1 MPVEYLQATVTG
13 FQKMRPGLALQTAL
27 IAVALADISLVVLC
41 DPTNNTPLSQT
52 HVSART
58 SAQTPLKSTQAA
70 ISSTQIPLTPTQAP
84 VTLTYTL
91 LTSTQTSF
99 LSLLTPTQASLT
111 PTLTPLAPTP
121 PTPTQA
127 PPTPKQAPPTPKQ
140 APLTPKQAPQTL
152 TKPAL
157 TSTQP
162 PLASTE
168 HTQQPPTAQ
177 YPEASTILPDT
188 QIPSTFYRV
197 SWSPNPH
204 DPQIPT
210 ATPHHSQPLLI
221 PQHVAFVALST
232 HQLPGTEE
240 HAGLGYTTQTTQL
253 STSPHQKQMSAEAL
267 HVKDPNTLPEEDSP
281 PTAPS
286 VGGTL
291 TTTPLSTQ
299 VIPTLPFTQ
308 LSSTPAFTTLSTTP
322 VITPLSATTP
332 LAESSTPP
340 LPREPPRTPTLR
352 HPLYPRP
359 LAEEPAT
366 HSLTIS
372 THVELPS
379 TKSKFLTESTTLP
392 RVETTTQIVIP
403 PDKLRSTIGTD
414 DIITL
419 SSVPQKESSTML
431 PIMPVAS
438 LLTELPDAQS
448 QTEGLVTPITSWQTL
463 APVTQSQADGP
474 AAPVTPPVTVTT
486 TDPSLHTQLPI
497 TLSTTA
503 SIPSNIQTSPVPVL
517 KTSSVPSTPSYTEST
532 TATDTP
538 LHIQTTFTPIH
549 TSTSVSQEDS
559 PTEPTPTVN
568 AIHAEELLEKYGY
581 LNCIPPGSERNTH
594 LHRLLLYR
602 RENPEPNTSHQ
613 YTPLDFRLFSLVNPR
628 LPTDMKQY
636 YRKKINDYVLSS
648 TEDVEGKT
656 PLIRLKI
663 IEPTLKSYWYSR
675 RKGMEQLLTGRGR
688 GARRAVVV
696 EDPAKLGYQYL
707 PVCSKVQIQEAID
720 KFQAAYH
727 VGVGG
732 TLDLPTLELLSRPRC
747 GNPDNLMEEDSDDVE
762 PSAVWPPNIVSFLHR
777 RRRSLVV
784 PERGKTD
791 GGTKDQTKPLE
802 STSDDRQSEASMVGT
817 SLGGTANRYDPS
829 TEPVPDQE
837 RLHRVAL
844 ALREATRAK
853 HPSVIQHEEWE
864 PHPQEAPMRRRRWVQ
879 DLVDRIHSGEEDAR
893 LAALT
898 PHILARTS
906 KTPDEEPQHGRRKR
920 SAFTHLGQQ
929 FMESLI
935 TWRLVTSGY
944 SSQLAVSVQR
954 AALALAFR
962 MWSEVI
968 PKIFIEDNSSNNPND
983 ANINIGFGR
992 RSHLGCVTEFDG
1004 LGGELSH
1011 ALRDARDA
1019 QIHMDDDEH
1028 FTLDS
1033 DHGTNLLKVAVH
1045 EIGHVLGLDHVL
1057 RNYSIMYAVYEKVL
1071 PNQGLE
1077 LGWEDRKLVQRIYG
1091 RCVGKFSTVFDFLRW
1106 RSDGSLSYNTYFFR
1120 GDHFW
1125 MYENKYNRT
1134 RFGDPLYI
1142 DTEWRGLP
1150 DDIDAYT
1157 HIFTSTRDS
1166 HLFFKG
1172 EHYYMIDPETRNV
1185 LPGFPRRIA
1194 HDFHGPRTAK
1204 KPYPKAIPSN
1214 LDAVYFDIRDE
1225 NLYFFKGRKV
1235 YGYDIRN
1242 GTEGCCLPGY
1252 PRLIH
1257 NEFTRADEG
1266 SRNLPKKLD
1275 AVYYSYTDQT
1285 LYFFKE
1291 RLFWEL
1297 VTFHPRDTKRT
1308 NEVLGPFFVHD
1319 KWYDICDTDIDG
1331 YNAYRVN
1338 RKK

>member
-1 MPVEYLQATVTG
+1 
-13 FQKMRPGLALQTAL
+13 
-27 IAVALADISLVVLC
+27 
-41 DPTNNTPLSQT
+41 
-52 HVSART
+52 
-58 SAQTPLKSTQAA
+58 
-70 ISSTQIPLTPTQAP
+70 
-84 VTLTYTL
+84 
-91 LTSTQTSF
+91 
-99 LSLLTPTQASLT
+99 
-111 PTLTPLAPTP
+111 
-121 PTPTQA
+121 
-127 PPTPKQAPPTPKQ
+127 
-140 APLTPKQAPQTL
+140 
-152 TKPAL
+152 
-157 TSTQP
+157 
-162 PLASTE
+162 
-168 HTQQPPTAQ
+168 
-177 YPEASTILPDT
+177 
-188 QIPSTFYRV
+188 
-197 SWSPNPH
+197 
-204 DPQIPT
+204 
-210 ATPHHSQPLLI
+210 
-221 PQHVAFVALST
+221 
-232 HQLPGTEE
+232 
-240 HAGLGYTTQTTQL
+240 
-253 STSPHQKQMSAEAL
+253 MS
-267 HVKDPNTLPEEDSP
+267 
-281 PTAPS
+281 
-286 VGGTL
+286 
-291 TTTPLSTQ
+291 
-299 VIPTLPFTQ
+299 
-308 LSSTPAFTTLSTTP
+308 
-322 VITPLSATTP
+322 
-332 LAESSTPP
+332 
-340 LPREPPRTPTLR
+340 
-352 HPLYPRP
+352 
-359 LAEEPAT
+359 
-366 HSLTIS
+366 
-372 THVELPS
+372 
-379 TKSKFLTESTTLP
+379 
-392 RVETTTQIVIP
+392 
-403 PDKLRSTIGTD
+403 
-414 DIITL
+414 
-419 SSVPQKESSTML
+419 
-431 PIMPVAS
+431 
-438 LLTELPDAQS
+438 
-448 QTEGLVTPITSWQTL
+448 
-463 APVTQSQADGP
+463 
-474 AAPVTPPVTVTT
+474 
-486 TDPSLHTQLPI
+486 
-497 TLSTTA
+497 
-503 SIPSNIQTSPVPVL
+503 
-517 KTSSVPSTPSYTEST
+517 
-532 TATDTP
+532 
-538 LHIQTTFTPIH
+538 
-549 TSTSVSQEDS
+549 
-559 PTEPTPTVN
+559 TVN

-581 LNCIPPGSERNTH
+581 LDCIPPGSERNTH

-602 RENPEPNTSHQ
+602 QENPEPNPSHQ

-628 LPTDMKQY
+628 LPADTKQY
-636 YRKKINDYVLSS
+636 YRNKINDYVLAS
-648 TEDVEGKT
+648 TEDVGGST
-656 PLIRLKI
+656 PLVRLKI

-675 RKGMEQLLTGRGR
+675 RKGLQQLLTGRGR

-707 PVCSKVQIQEAID
+707 PVCSKEQIQEAID

-727 VGVGG
+727 VGVKG
-732 TLDLPTLELLSRPRC
+732 TLDPPTLELLSRPRC
-747 GNPDNLMEEDSDDVE
+747 GNPDNLMEEGSDDVE
-762 PSAVWPPNIVSFLHR
+762 PSSVWPPNTVSFLHR

-791 GGTKDQTKPLE
+791 GGTGEQARHLE
-802 STSDDRQSEASMVGT
+802 RASDDRPSEAGMVGEP
-817 SLGGTANRYDPS
+817 LGGPANRYEPS
-829 TEPVPDQE
+829 SESVPDQE

-844 ALREATRAK
+844 TMREATRAR
-853 HPSVIQHEEWE
+853 HPSVAQHEEWE
-864 PHPQEAPMRRRRWVQ
+864 PHPQEAPLRRRRWVQ

-906 KTPDEEPQHGRRKR
+906 QASYTEEPQLSRRKR
-920 SAFTHLGQQ
+920 SAFTDLGQQ
-929 FMESLI
+929 FVEGLI

-1045 EIGHVLGLDHVL
+1045 EIGHVLGLGHVL

-1091 RCVGKFSTVFDFLRW
+1091 RCVGQFSTVFDFLRW

-1150 DDIDAYT
+1150 GDVDAYT

-1172 EHYYMIDPETRNV
+1172 EFYYMIDPETRSV

-1204 KPYPKAIPSN
+1204 KAYPKPIPSN

-1257 NEFTRADEG
+1257 NEFMRADEG

-1308 NEVLGPFFVHD
+1308 NAVLGPFFVHD

>member
-1 MPVEYLQATVTG
+1 
-13 FQKMRPGLALQTAL
+13 
-27 IAVALADISLVVLC
+27 
-41 DPTNNTPLSQT
+41 
-52 HVSART
+52 
-58 SAQTPLKSTQAA
+58 
-70 ISSTQIPLTPTQAP
+70 
-84 VTLTYTL
+84 
-91 LTSTQTSF
+91 
-99 LSLLTPTQASLT
+99 
-111 PTLTPLAPTP
+111 
-121 PTPTQA
+121 
-127 PPTPKQAPPTPKQ
+127 
-140 APLTPKQAPQTL
+140 
-152 TKPAL
+152 
-157 TSTQP
+157 
-162 PLASTE
+162 
-168 HTQQPPTAQ
+168 
-177 YPEASTILPDT
+177 
-188 QIPSTFYRV
+188 
-197 SWSPNPH
+197 
-204 DPQIPT
+204 
-210 ATPHHSQPLLI
+210 
-221 PQHVAFVALST
+221 
-232 HQLPGTEE
+232 
-240 HAGLGYTTQTTQL
+240 
-253 STSPHQKQMSAEAL
+253 
-267 HVKDPNTLPEEDSP
+267 
-281 PTAPS
+281 
-286 VGGTL
+286 
-291 TTTPLSTQ
+291 
-299 VIPTLPFTQ
+299 
-308 LSSTPAFTTLSTTP
+308 
-322 VITPLSATTP
+322 
-332 LAESSTPP
+332 
-340 LPREPPRTPTLR
+340 
-352 HPLYPRP
+352 
-359 LAEEPAT
+359 
-366 HSLTIS
+366 
-372 THVELPS
+372 
-379 TKSKFLTESTTLP
+379 
-392 RVETTTQIVIP
+392 
-403 PDKLRSTIGTD
+403 
-414 DIITL
+414 
-419 SSVPQKESSTML
+419 
-431 PIMPVAS
+431 
-438 LLTELPDAQS
+438 
-448 QTEGLVTPITSWQTL
+448 
-463 APVTQSQADGP
+463 
-474 AAPVTPPVTVTT
+474 
-486 TDPSLHTQLPI
+486 
-497 TLSTTA
+497 
-503 SIPSNIQTSPVPVL
+503 
-517 KTSSVPSTPSYTEST
+517 
-532 TATDTP
+532 
-538 LHIQTTFTPIH
+538 
-549 TSTSVSQEDS
+549 
-559 PTEPTPTVN
+559 
-568 AIHAEELLEKYGY
+568 
-581 LNCIPPGSERNTH
+581 
-594 LHRLLLYR
+594 
-602 RENPEPNTSHQ
+602 
-613 YTPLDFRLFSLVNPR
+613 
-628 LPTDMKQY
+628 MKQY

-648 TEDVEGKT
+648 TEDVEGRT

-675 RKGMEQLLTGRGR
+675 RKGMQQLLTGRGR

-696 EDPAKLGYQYL
+696 EDPAKLGHQYL

-732 TLDLPTLELLSRPRC
+732 TLDPPTLELLSRPRC

-762 PSAVWPPNIVSFLHR
+762 QSSVWPPNIVSFLHR

-791 GGTKDQTKPLE
+791 GDTNEQTKHLE
-802 STSDDRQSEASMVGT
+802 STSDDRQSEAGMVGT
-817 SLGGTANRYDPS
+817 PLGGTANRYDPS

-864 PHPQEAPMRRRRWVQ
+864 PHPQEAPLRRRRWVQ

-906 KTPDEEPQHGRRKR
+906 KTPYTEEPQHSRRKR

-1045 EIGHVLGLDHVL
+1045 EIGHVLGLGHVL

-1106 RSDGSLSYNTYFFR
+1106 RADGSLSYNTYFFR

-1150 DDIDAYT
+1150 GDIDAYT

-1204 KPYPKAIPSN
+1204 KPHPKAIPSN

-1257 NEFTRADEG
+1257 NEFIRADEG

-1308 NEVLGPFFVHD
+1308 NAVLGPFFVHD
-1319 KWYDICDTDIDG
+1319 KWYDICDTDIDD